1 MLPTSA
7 TRLTVQPFARLPA
20 ALQRPAGSR
29 AARPARA
36 ARVQAAWGQLNDLV
50 PEEDNSKWTSLFS
63 APYIP
68 PTNNPASVYDAR

>member
-1 MLPTSA
+1 MLSTS
-7 TRLTVQPFARLPA
+7 LARLPA
-20 ALQRPAGSR
+20 APLAKLPAGLKRPSGSQAPRPVR
-29 AARPARA
+29 AARI
-36 ARVQAAWGQLNDLV
+36 QAAWGQLNDLV